1 MLVNRSAPPRR
12 IPIDLG
18 RGATAHA
25 RALTAFELRTVAA
38 EARAE
43 WNRLREGE
51 PTQRTW
57 ASINAA
63 TRAAMREDEALAN
76 QVFDWM
82 HAVLTATASVERL
95 DGIDECDADAEGAP
109 INPRPMQA
117 SFEAFELL
125 FLDGEVEVRFRL
137 ASPSLERV
145 WAEEKNAFASA
156 PNGSGAE
163 AVSSATLAP
172 PPVTPAP
179 EAASIETSPT
189 APQAL
194 APSEATPPEP
204 PKESL
209 PGSLPAPAP
218 GNSPEA

>member
-1 MLVNRSAPPRR
+1 MFVSRSAPPRR
-12 IPIDLG
+12 ILIDLG

-43 WNRLREGE
+43 WTRLREGE

-57 ASINAA
+57 ASINSA
-63 TRAAMREDEALAN
+63 TRAAMREDDGLAN

-95 DGIDECDADAEGAP
+95 DGVDECDMDADGAP
-109 INPRPMQA
+109 INLRPMQA

-137 ASPSLERV
+137 NSPSLERV
-145 WAEEKNAFASA
+145 WAEEKNVYASA

-163 AVSSATLAP
+163 AENFATGAP
-172 PPVTPAP
+172 PSVTTAP
-179 EAASIETSPT
+179 EAESIEISPT
-189 APQAL
+189 DPPAL
-194 APSEATPPEP
+194 AQSEATPPEP

-209 PGSLPAPAP
+209 HGTSPTPAP